1 MKSNTELMDL
11 LCRRYTCGGVIE
23 VTERG
28 TLGLKGRTCPDELK
42 SELKEHRD
50 DVLSLLQRHGIG
62 RHTENGARLQYAMP
76 CGIAT
81 CRILGPCGQFLTLRP
96 CGLTTIAA
104 NDPVFEREGE
114 AA

>member
-1 MKSNTELMDL
+1 MKANTELMDL
-11 LCRRYTCGGVIE
+11 LRRLYTCGVIIE

-28 TLGLKGRTCPDELK
+28 TLGLKGQPCPDYLTA
-42 SELKEHRD
+42 ELKEHRN
-50 DVLSLLQRHGIG
+50 DVLTLLQQQGIG
-62 RHTENGARLQYAMP
+62 RHTENGALLQYAVP

-96 CGLTTIAA
+96 CGLTAIATSG
-104 NDPVFEREGE
+104 PLLESE

>member
-1 MKSNTELMDL
+1 MKSKQHALELL
-11 LCRRYTCGGVIE
+11 RQVYVSGVIIE

-62 RHTENGARLQYAMP
+62 RHTENGAHLQYAMP